1 MPSKQIAGIRASA
14 SVQMKT
20 ATAFLAIAAGL
31 VIYSSLEFMLV
42 EIQTDFSMSPN
53 ATIVVA
59 QIATCASLFAVF
71 LAGALADR
79 LG

>member
-1 MPSKQIAGIRASA
+1 MPSKQIAGTRASA

-59 QIATCASLFAVF
+59 
-71 LAGALADR
+71 
-79 LG
+79 

>member
-1 MPSKQIAGIRASA
+1 
-14 SVQMKT
+14 MKT

-42 EIQTDFSMSPN
+42 EIQTEFSMSPN

-59 QIATCASLFAVF
+59 
-71 LAGALADR
+71 
-79 LG
+79 